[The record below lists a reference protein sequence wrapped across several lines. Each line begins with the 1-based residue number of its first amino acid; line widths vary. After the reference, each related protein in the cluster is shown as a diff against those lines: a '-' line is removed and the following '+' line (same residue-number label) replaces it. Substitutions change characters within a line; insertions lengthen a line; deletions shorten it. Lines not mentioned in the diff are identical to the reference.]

1 MLFFLIWKLNKNK
14 FKRMNKKSFDT
25 LKANPIA
32 SIRFD
37 NIDKLEKD
45 VNMYNTSK
53 KNEIYSIMI
62 CERKEWSKLLN

>member
-1 MLFFLIWKLNKNK
+1 
-14 FKRMNKKSFDT
+14 MNKKSFDT